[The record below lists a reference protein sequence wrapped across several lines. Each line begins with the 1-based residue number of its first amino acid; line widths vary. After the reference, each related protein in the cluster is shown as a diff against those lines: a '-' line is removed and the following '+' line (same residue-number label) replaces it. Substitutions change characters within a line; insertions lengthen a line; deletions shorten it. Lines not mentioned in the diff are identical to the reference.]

1 MLFNEIIFKII
12 FIFLYAISTYS
23 WIHATNSYL
32 LYQRFSPLC
41 IKTTLCMLYLITSTG
56 LFISYFYGNQI
67 FIACGIIYTI
77 VSFVLSGIIS
87 ILTKTHSEYNPLE

>member
-1 MLFNEIIFKII
+1 MLFNEIIFKFII
-12 FIFLYAISTYS
+12 IVLYSISTYS
-23 WIHATNSYL
+23 WINATNSYL
-32 LYQRFSPLC
+32 LYKRFSPLC

>member
-23 WIHATNSYL
+23 WINATNSYL
-32 LYQRFSPLC
+32 LYKRFSPLC